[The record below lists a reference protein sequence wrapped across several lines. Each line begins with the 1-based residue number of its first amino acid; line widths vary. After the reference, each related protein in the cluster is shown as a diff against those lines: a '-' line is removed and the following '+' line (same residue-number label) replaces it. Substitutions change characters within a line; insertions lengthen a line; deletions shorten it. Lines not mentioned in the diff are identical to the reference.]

1 MFQRL
6 VVLNILVVG
15 SLYIFSIYFVFQ
27 NQFFDFLFW
36 FVGKCNRKG
45 EKNGKGL
52 WYFFMKVC
60 EKVQRKGIIFYNE
73 VVDELVVE
81 FSVVDNYILLNELVY
96 DQKNIRWCVYDV
108 LNVLMVMNIIFK
120 EKKEIKWIGLFIN
133 LVQECQNLE
142 VERQRRFERIK
153 QKQF

>member
-1 MFQRL
+1 
-6 VVLNILVVG
+6 
-15 SLYIFSIYFVFQ
+15 
-27 NQFFDFLFW
+27 
-36 FVGKCNRKG
+36 
-45 EKNGKGL
+45 
-52 WYFFMKVC
+52 MKVC